1 MDCKMGLWVING
13 SVRGRRMDVL
23 LNTKGAFFF
32 LTGMVPV
39 HMKDYVL
46 AEKRIKEK
54 NSFCHF
60 SPISSRIKTSSR
72 QFEACA
78 TLFLGRRQHLR
89 IIVRTSLHH
98 LSLHLVPQSWI
109 LGPRVYIFRFQGI
122 TRKTSQEK
130 ATARASAERLI
141 RLSQKPFSVFSS
153 FAFKVRGSVETYV
166 ENGNRGFNLLIK
178 L

>member
-60 SPISSRIKTSSR
+60 SPISLRIKTSSR

-109 LGPRVYIFRFQGI
+109 LGPRVYIFSISRYY
-122 TRKTSQEK
+122 TENLARKGHRACFSRAPDPIESK
-130 ATARASAERLI
+130 AFFCFL
-141 RLSQKPFSVFSS
+141 FVCF
-153 FAFKVRGSVETYV
+153 
-166 ENGNRGFNLLIK
+166 
-178 L
+178 